1 MPLCR
6 DLTAWLH
13 TSRPA
18 LLRRLRGRFPRV
30 CAATIEDAAQEAALT
45 TVRLCGTP
53 GSCVERA
60 WGRSAEDLD
69 RLVYT
74 FAWRTLRGELRRGA
88 RRTNRALYV
97 APSHGDAASQVEA
110 QDTLRRARR
119 LIPDAALIYAPR
131 ASSTLHDALE
141 DRFRTG
147 DDDLTVATR
156 HNVHRSVL
164 CRARRWILSSI
175 TSEAVSPQL

>member
-1 MPLCR
+1 MV
-6 DLTAWLH
+6 
-13 TSRPA
+13 RP
-18 LLRRLRGRFPRV
+18 P
-30 CAATIEDAAQEAALT
+30 ISW
-45 TVRLCGTP
+45 P
-53 GSCVERA
+53 GK
-60 WGRSAEDLD
+60 L
-69 RLVYT
+69 
-74 FAWRTLRGELRRGA
+74 FRRGPM
-88 RRTNRALYV
+88 RGNWRHWGWMRG
-97 APSHGDAASQVEA
+97 PCWMG
-110 QDTLRRARR
+110 RCK
-119 LIPDAALIYAPR
+119 LICAMKPGAMGNPVWRCALIYAPR